1 MKNNKYQTITM
12 TFVALLCLSAM
23 SCQRV
28 EETGAWTFNR
38 LVLAPSEGKSESS
51 FYVFVQMGH
60 DAKGC
65 SGCVL
70 SNGHMVHVDCQGFGN
85 KCAKFTRVALQEVEG
100 GYTMTTLD
108 TSGLTSEDFFN
119 MPARS
124 LNYTDE
130 DNNRVFLNIPPQLVW
145 RDTATRQFTFTGLS
159 ITSGP
164 LYEND

>member
-1 MKNNKYQTITM
+1 MKKNSCQTRTM
-12 TFVALLCLSAM
+12 ALVALLCFSVM

-28 EETGAWTFNR
+28 GETEVWNYNR

-65 SGCVL
+65 SGCVI
-70 SNGHMVHVDCQGFGN
+70 SNGHMVHVDCQGFGD
-85 KCAKFTRVALQEVEG
+85 KCAKSSRVALQEVEG

-108 TSGLTSEDFFN
+108 TCGLTSEDFFN

-124 LNYTDE
+124 LQCSE
-130 DNNRVFLNIPPQLVW
+130 DAEYAYLNIPAQLVW
-145 RDTATRQFTFTGLS
+145 RDENTLQFTFTGLS
-159 ITSGP
+159 FSDEP

>member
-60 DAKGC
+60 DARGC
-65 SGCVL
+65 SGCVI
-70 SNGHMVHVDCQGFGN
+70 SNGHMVHVDCQGFGD
-85 KCAKFTRVALQEVEG
+85 KCAKSSRVALQEVEG

-108 TSGLTSEDFFN
+108 TCGLTSEDFFN

-124 LNYTDE
+124 LQCSE
-130 DNNRVFLNIPPQLVW
+130 DAEYAYLNIPAQLVH
-145 RDTATRQFTFTGLS
+145 RDTATLQFTFTGLS
-159 ITSGP
+159 FSDEP